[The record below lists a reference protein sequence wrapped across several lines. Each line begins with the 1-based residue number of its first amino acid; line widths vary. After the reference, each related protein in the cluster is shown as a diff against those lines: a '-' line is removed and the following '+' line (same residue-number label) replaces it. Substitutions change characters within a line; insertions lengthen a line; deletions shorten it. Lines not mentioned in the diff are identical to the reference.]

1 MYVRICR
8 YALGMSEADALVL
21 LLEHVPAI
29 EEWCMKF
36 IHSEPQQG
44 LGDIEFKR

>member
-1 MYVRICR
+1 MYR
-8 YALGMSEADALVL
+8 YSLGMSEVDAMEL
-21 LLEHVPAI
+21 LLGHVPAI

-36 IHSEPQQG
+36 MHSEPQQG